1 MLNWTLMLYK
11 WEKLGDKME
20 MLAGTHSA
28 INAQYD
34 IKKKKKNLT
43 ANVRNLSALLKIM
56 VFYAMN

>member
-20 MLAGTHSA
+20 MLEGTHSA

-34 IKKKKKNLT
+34 IKKKKNLR